1 LERGS
6 TPLFY
11 FLPAALQ
18 TTKRKHENNGIKMTN
33 TTHQDS
39 NQQFHDLHTLD
50 IGRHAADK
58 GNSSLLKDSLKEKVK
73 LAFDPNR
80 RYRKMKRKK
89 KKKSEE
95 EKNG

>member
-1 LERGS
+1 MK
-6 TPLFY
+6 
-11 FLPAALQ
+11 
-18 TTKRKHENNGIKMTN
+18 TTNN

-58 GNSSLLKDSLKEKVK
+58 GNSSLLKQNSLKGK
-73 LAFDPNR
+73 LGLTFDPNR
-80 RYRKMKRKK
+80 KMKKKK